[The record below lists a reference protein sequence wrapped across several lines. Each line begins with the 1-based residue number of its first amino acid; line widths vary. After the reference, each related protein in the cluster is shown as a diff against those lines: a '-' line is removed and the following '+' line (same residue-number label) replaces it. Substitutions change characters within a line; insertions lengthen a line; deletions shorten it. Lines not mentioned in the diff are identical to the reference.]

1 MPSCRAGCGIW
12 AGCDRID
19 GILRLVTTC
28 QITLPQRVETTLRTL
43 SAFLI
48 LMLTV
53 LGGDAYGSAKGKSE
67 MMLLEAVQE
76 GDTAR
81 IRELLSS
88 GAELETRD
96 SSESTPLLIATRANH
111 IEVARILINANA
123 DVNAKDN
130 IDDTPFLYAGAEG
143 RNEILKMIL
152 ATGKA
157 NLEDT
162 NRYGGTA
169 LIPAA
174 HHGHPETVRILLGTA
189 INIDHMN
196 NLNWTALLEAV
207 ILGDGGPVYQSIVGL
222 LLDAGA
228 DPKITDRDG
237 ITPLIHAKL
246 RDFTEIVRLI
256 EDSL

>member
-1 MPSCRAGCGIW
+1 M
-12 AGCDRID
+12 
-19 GILRLVTTC
+19 
-28 QITLPQRVETTLRTL
+28 LRTL

-48 LMLTV
+48 FMLTAV
-53 LGGDAYGSAKGKSE
+53 GGNTCGGANGKSE
-67 MMLLEAVQE
+67 MVLLEAVQE

-81 IRELLSS
+81 VRELLSS
-88 GAELETRD
+88 GAAVEIRD

-111 IEVARILINANA
+111 IEIARILINANA

-143 RNEILKMIL
+143 RNEILKLIL

-174 HHGHPETVRILLGTA
+174 HHGHLETVRILLSTA
-189 INIDHMN
+189 INVDHVN
-196 NLNWTALLEAV
+196 NLTWTALLEAV
-207 ILGDGGPVYQSIVGL
+207 ILGDGGPVYQRIVGL

-228 DPKITDRDG
+228 DPKIADRDG
-237 ITPLIHAKL
+237 VTPLAHAKS
-246 RDFTEIVRLI
+246 RGFAEIARLI

>member
-1 MPSCRAGCGIW
+1 MLRA
-12 AGCDRID
+12 
-19 GILRLVTTC
+19 
-28 QITLPQRVETTLRTL
+28 LPAL
-43 SAFLI
+43 LI

-53 LGGDAYGSAKGKSE
+53 VGGNAYGGAKGNSE
-67 MMLLEAVQE
+67 MVLLEAVQD

-81 IRELLSS
+81 VRVLLSS
-88 GAELETRD
+88 GVGLETRD

-111 IEVARILINANA
+111 VEVARILINANA

-143 RNEILKMIL
+143 RNEILKLIL

-174 HHGHPETVRILLGTA
+174 HHGHLETVRILLGTA
-189 INIDHMN
+189 INIDHVN
-196 NLNWTALLEAV
+196 NLTWTALLEAV
-207 ILGDGGPVYQSIVGL
+207 ILGDGGPVYQRIVGL

-228 DPKITDRDG
+228 DPKIADRDG
-237 ITPLIHAKL
+237 VTPLAHAKL
-246 RDFTEIVRLI
+246 RGFTEIARLI
-256 EDSL
+256 QDRL